1 MTGHIVAI
9 GGGTLC
15 DGGAAIE
22 ELLLQL
28 AGRARPRIC
37 FVPTASA
44 QRPERVDEFYGAF
57 GGRDCEPS
65 HLELFG
71 SPDEPAARLADQDVV
86 YVGGG
91 NTANLLAL
99 WRLHGIDA
107 ALRAVW
113 ERGGVLGGWSAG
125 ANCWFED
132 SVTDSFGARLR
143 PLGDGLGLL
152 PGSFCPHYDGEPQR
166 RVVYTRL
173 DEDGFPAGNAADDDA
188 ALVFAGTEL
197 QEVVA
202 QREGARGYRVSAAG
216 EEPLPARLL

>member
-9 GGGTLC
+9 GGGRRFGP
-15 DGGAAIE
+15 DAGFE
-22 ELLLQL
+22 DLLLQL
-28 AGRARPRIC
+28 ARRPRPRIC

-71 SPDEPAARLADQDVV
+71 IPDEPAAHLATQDVV

-99 WRLHGIDA
+99 WRVHGIDE
-107 ALRAVW
+107 ALREAWARGAV
-113 ERGGVLGGWSAG
+113 LAGWSAG

-132 SVTDSFGARLR
+132 CVTDSFGARLR

-173 DEDGFPAGNAADDDA
+173 VEDGFPAGYAADDDA

-197 QEVVA
+197 REVVA

>member
-9 GGGTLC
+9 GGGRRFEP
-15 DGGAAIE
+15 DARFE
-22 ELLLQL
+22 DLLLQL
-28 AGRARPRIC
+28 ARRPRPRIC

-44 QRPERVDEFYGAF
+44 QRPERVDEFYRAF
-57 GGRDCEPS
+57 GGRDCEPT

-71 SPDEPAARLADQDVV
+71 IPDAPAAHLAAQDVV

-99 WRLHGIDA
+99 WRVHGIDE
-107 ALRAVW
+107 ALREAWSRGAV
-113 ERGGVLGGWSAG
+113 LAGWSAG

-132 SVTDSFGARLR
+132 CVTDSFGARLR

-152 PGSFCPHYDGEPQR
+152 RGSFCPHYDGQPQR

-173 DEDGFPAGNAADDDA
+173 IEDGFPAGYAADDDA

-197 QEVVA
+197 REVVA
-202 QREGARGYRVSAAG
+202 QREGAHGYRVSAAG
-216 EEPLPARLL
+216 EERLPARVL